1 MVRVIRNYEDT
12 RVSDTRFLQVGSH
25 SRHLHLNGLSW
36 LNLTL
41 LQFHLQ
47 AHRKHLHAADIQFR
61 LTLIGNQNL
70 TLQLLLSIET
80 TQIEIV
86 ADISIFGASAFLA
99 GVMFSNQEEE
109 RLIPRF
115 PSQAQSYRQDA
126 HRDKPM
132 SGSSPG
138 RAVSWNPAR
147 N

>member
-1 MVRVIRNYEDT
+1 MFRIIRNHEDT

-41 LQFHLQ
+41 LQIHLQ

-80 TQIEIV
+80 TQIEI
-86 ADISIFGASAFLA
+86 GGRHLYL
-99 GVMFSNQEEE
+99 
-109 RLIPRF
+109 R
-115 PSQAQSYRQDA
+115 SQCLLGWSHVLETR
-126 HRDKPM
+126 KKN
-132 SGSSPG
+132 G
-138 RAVSWNPAR
+138 
-147 N
+147 